1 MSLTVDVNE
10 AAARISE
17 MLAEVEAGREV
28 LIARGT
34 QPIAEREKVAVTA
47 NSDPA
52 SVIAEIRAARK
63 DFAPITMEGILAWR
77 DEGRR

>member
-34 QPIAEREKVAVTA
+34 QPIAELDKVAVTA

-63 DFAPITMEGILAWR
+63 DFAPITM
-77 DEGRR
+77 

>member
-63 DFAPITMEGILAWR
+63 DFAPITM
-77 DEGRR
+77 